1 MSLGFSVWDLGSTVR
16 RSVDILADF
25 VRGLAGKIGRSNGYV
40 FNSERSAKRLLFSK
54 SRTQNPRRPSPES
67 QPITLD
73 PKPQTATRLETGHSR
88 PETFFDADFL
98 KKLER
103 LHLIAKR
110 LDWAGAK
117 GEHATAR
124 RGYSLEFSDYRR
136 YQAGDDLRYV
146 DWNIYRRLDRLL
158 LKVFTAEEEMN
169 IYLLLDTSRSMAFST
184 PKGNGSAAKLN
195 YAKKVAAA
203 LGYIGLKN
211 LDRVGGAAFS
221 STLHAP
227 LKLGRGRAQ
236 ILRLFGFL
244 NRLSCAG
251 TTDLRTVI
259 HKFTTLF
266 PQQGLVVLVSD
277 LFDPAGWRAA
287 AEELARK
294 KYQVLIIHILE
305 DEEIRPGILGDV
317 ALADVEGNRERRLF
331 VDVELA
337 RRFEAE
343 LTSYFR
349 DIESTCASFGID
361 YLRTTTAVP
370 FDEFVLKSLRQVSSV
385 T

>member
-1 MSLGFSVWDLGSTVR
+1 MSLEFRVPSFRFKYKKLPKAVGEILRRARLNRATSVTDTT
-16 RSVDILADF
+16 D
-25 VRGLAGKIGRSNGYV
+25 AGKEKTFTS
-40 FNSERSAKRLLFSK
+40 
-54 SRTQNPRRPSPES
+54 S
-67 QPITLD
+67 Q
-73 PKPQTATRLETGHSR
+73 LETENSKPG
-88 PETFFDADFL
+88 TFFDAEFL

-103 LHLIAKR
+103 LRLIAKR

-117 GEHATAR
+117 GEHAASR
-124 RGYSLEFSDYRR
+124 KGYSLEFSDYRR
-136 YQAGDDLRYV
+136 YQRGDDLRYV

-169 IYLLLDTSRSMAFST
+169 IYLLVDASRSMAF
-184 PKGNGSAAKLN
+184 PAATAAVEPAKID

-221 STLHAP
+221 SSLQAP
-227 LKLGRGRAQ
+227 LKLGRGRTQ

-251 TTDLRTVI
+251 ATDLRAAM

-266 PQQGLVVLVSD
+266 PHPGLVVVVSD

-287 AEELARK
+287 VEELARK
-294 KYQVLIIHILE
+294 KYQVLMIHIVA
-305 DEEIRPGILGDV
+305 EEETQPDFLGDV
-317 ALADVEGNRERRLF
+317 ALVDAEGNRERRLF
-331 VDVELA
+331 VDAELT
-337 RRFEAE
+337 RRFEDE
-343 LTSYFR
+343 LANYFR
-349 DIESTCASFGID
+349 DIESTCASLGID
-361 YLRTTTAVP
+361 YLRTTTRVP